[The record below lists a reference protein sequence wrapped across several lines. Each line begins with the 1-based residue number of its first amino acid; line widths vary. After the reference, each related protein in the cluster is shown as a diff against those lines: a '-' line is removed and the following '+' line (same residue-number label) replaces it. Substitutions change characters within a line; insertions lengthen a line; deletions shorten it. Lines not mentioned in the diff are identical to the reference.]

1 MLDDPE
7 RRSMLGELNGTQ
19 IEQILQSEVVGRIG
33 CHDAG
38 RAYVVPITYAYHGG
52 AIYGHST
59 EGQKLHMMR
68 ANPYVCFEVEQIDDL
83 ANWRS
88 VIAWGEFE
96 ELAGREEQHALQL
109 LIDRLTPRLAS
120 ASAHPGAGAHD
131 AEGHTHD
138 TADRTPVLYRIVLSE
153 KTGRFEK
160 R

>member
-1 MLDDPE
+1 
-7 RRSMLGELNGTQ
+7 MLGVLSD
-19 IEQILQSEVVGRIG
+19 EQIDQVLRSEVVGRIG

-38 RAYVVPITYAYHGG
+38 RPYVVPITYAYDGI

-68 ANPYVCFEVEQIDDL
+68 ANPYVCFEVEQVDDL

-96 ELAGREEQHALQL
+96 QLNGDEEQRALQL
-109 LIDRLTPRLAS
+109 LVNRLMPLLTS
-120 ASAHPGAGAHD
+120 ATAHPGAGVHA
-131 AEGHTHD
+131 AEGHAHD
-138 TADRTPVLYRIVLSE
+138 TTGQRPVLYRILLNE

>member
-1 MLDDPE
+1 
-7 RRSMLGELNGTQ
+7 MLGELDRDQ
-19 IEQILQSEVVGRIG
+19 IEQVLRSEVVGRIG

-38 RAYVVPITYAYHGG
+38 RPYVVPITYAYDGH

-59 EGQKLHMMR
+59 EGEKLHMMR
-68 ANPYVCFEVEQIDDL
+68 ANPFVCFEVEQLEDL

-96 ELAGREEQHALQL
+96 ELDGEEAERALQL
-109 LIDRLTPRLAS
+109 IVNRLRPLIAS
-120 ASAHPGAGAHD
+120 TTAHPGIEQASRPERH
-131 AEGHTHD
+131 GHEPGSRS
-138 TADRTPVLYRIVLSE
+138 AVFYRILLQQ

>member
-1 MLDDPE
+1 
-7 RRSMLGELNGTQ
+7 MLGELNGTQ
-19 IEQILQSEVVGRIG
+19 IKQILNSEVVGRIG

-38 RAYVVPITYAYHGG
+38 RSYVVPITYAYHGG
-52 AIYGHST
+52 AVYGHSS

-68 ANPYVCFEVEQIDDL
+68 ANPFVCFEVDQIDDL

-96 ELAGREEQHALQL
+96 ELAGTDEKDALEL
-109 LIDRLTPRLAS
+109 LVNRLMPLLPS
-120 ASAHPGAGAHD
+120 ATAHPGAGAHET
-131 AEGHTHD
+131 EGHTPD
-138 TADRTPVLYRIVLSE
+138 TADRTPVMYRIVLSE